1 MAYAFLILAIAVE
14 VLGTSLLK
22 TTEGFSRLWPSVAC
36 LSAYALS
43 FVLLAQT
50 VKTLPV
56 GVIYAVWSGLG
67 TAAIVAVGAA
77 FLGES
82 LTPWMI
88 VGIGLIISGVVIV
101 NLSMPH

>member
-1 MAYAFLILAIAVE
+1 MAYAFLILAIAAE
-14 VLGTSLLK
+14 VVGTSLLK
-22 TTEGFSRLWPSVAC
+22 STEGFSRLWPSAAC

-50 VKTLPV
+50 VRTLPV

-67 TAAIVAVGAA
+67 TAAIVAVSAT

-82 LTPWMI
+82 LTPWLL
-88 VGIGLIISGVVIV
+88 VGIVLIIAGVVIV
-101 NLSMPH
+101 NLSMAH